1 MSNTAQCPVCGK
13 TITKEQF
20 LKQKICPNPMCGSEL
35 DDEEEIYEAFG
46 IPMDNEAEANKED
59 VDLLEQLIQGSRY
72 QKVDRQR
79 KAQDVSSFLN
89 GSSAASK
96 DTPKSNEPSEK
107 AAERKIQTQNNIQ
120 ANNSAVNESFIN
132 KSPEEEFVK
141 TESHPDTSRSEN
153 TNSNADVLAEK
164 DKTIAMLLE
173 KIESMNKEQ
182 NGNGSQGSSNSEVI
196 SNNTIADDKTVDEQ
210 QVYNNNDVDYHEV
223 NQSVNEML
231 KENPFKL
238 KADTIENDEQP
249 TVDTSSV
256 LDNTLE
262 TTSHEELP
270 DPHDVKADSEKN
282 EVIEEKELS
291 SADKL
296 RMRLKG
302 NRNSQSNEDI
312 DKAVEEKY
320 VAEHRENVSEDYNSN
335 YDGYYDDTESEVPPE
350 PDVINIGTIRRAV
363 IAVVVIVVFSAFL
376 IYYV

>member
-46 IPMDNEAEANKED
+46 IPMDNEAEASKED

-89 GSSAASK
+89 GSSATVQNA
-96 DTPKSNEPSEK
+96 PKQNEPSEK
-107 AAERKIQTQNNIQ
+107 AAEKRIQKQNDIQ
-120 ANNSAVNESFIN
+120 ANNSAVNESSIN
-132 KSPEEEFVK
+132 KNPEEEFVK
-141 TESHPDTSRSEN
+141 TESHPDTSSEN
-153 TNSNADVLAEK
+153 TKANADVLAEK

-182 NGNGSQGSSNSEVI
+182 NSNGSQGSSNSEVN
-196 SNNTIADDKTVDEQ
+196 SDNTIADDKTVDEQ

-238 KADTIENDEQP
+238 KDDTIENDEQP

-262 TTSHEELP
+262 ATSQEELA
-270 DPHDVKADSEKN
+270 DPHDVKADSEEKN
-282 EVIEEKELS
+282 EVVEEKELS

-302 NRNSQSNEDI
+302 NRISQSNEDI